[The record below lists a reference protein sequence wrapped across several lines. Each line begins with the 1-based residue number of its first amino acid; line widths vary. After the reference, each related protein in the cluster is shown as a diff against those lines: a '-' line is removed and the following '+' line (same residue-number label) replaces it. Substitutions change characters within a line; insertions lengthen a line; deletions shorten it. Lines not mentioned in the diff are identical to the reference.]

1 MALRLVA
8 VVGCFLLGVSLT
20 APAWAARV
28 SERETV
34 RRASAALEQIMT
46 TPAAGI
52 PRQLLSNAQAIVIVP
67 QMKGGAFIIGIRKGH
82 GVLVVREDNGMWRA
96 PQFVELTGGSVGWQA
111 GVQSSDLVLVFHSR
125 KSLHNLMQGK
135 LTIGADASVA
145 VGPVG
150 RQVAAATDLDLSA
163 EIYSY
168 SRSRGAFVGVSI
180 DGTVLKSDPQASA
193 RYYRQPEAV
202 PPEAGRLISQLV
214 AYSGTTVVAETKLTL
229 PTDSPTDFSSS
240 VIGNQRQLIEAAER
254 LSAVLDPAWRRHLA
268 LPQEIYQA
276 TPIEPELFAGLD
288 ASLQRHEA
296 VAANPQYAALSSRPE
311 FQLALVSLRQAV
323 SSTLPSDVVT
333 LPPPPSDAQPS
344 GPQFPQ

>member
-1 MALRLVA
+1 MALRLMA
-8 VVGCFLLGVSLT
+8 VIGCFLLGVSLT

-52 PRQLLSNAQAIVIVP
+52 PRQLLSGAEAIVIVP

-111 GVQSSDLVLVFHSR
+111 GVQSSDLVLVFRSR
-125 KSLHNLMQGK
+125 KSLDNLMKGK

-145 VGPVG
+145 AGPVG

-180 DGTVLKSDPQASA
+180 DGTVLKSDPQAST

-229 PTDSPTDFSSS
+229 PTDSSSS

-254 LSAVLDPAWRRHLA
+254 LSAVLDPAWRKHLA

-276 TPIEPELFAGLD
+276 APIEAELFAGLD
-288 ASLQRHEA
+288 ASLQRYEA

-311 FQLALVSLRQAV
+311 FQLVLVSLRQAV
-323 SSTLPSDVVT
+323 SSTLPSDAVT
-333 LPPPPSDAQPS
+333 LPPPPIDAQPS
-344 GPQFPQ
+344 GPQIPY

>member
-1 MALRLVA
+1 
-8 VVGCFLLGVSLT
+8 
-20 APAWAARV
+20 
-28 SERETV
+28 
-34 RRASAALEQIMT
+34 
-46 TPAAGI
+46 
-52 PRQLLSNAQAIVIVP
+52 
-67 QMKGGAFIIGIRKGH
+67 
-82 GVLVVREDNGMWRA
+82 
-96 PQFVELTGGSVGWQA
+96 
-111 GVQSSDLVLVFHSR
+111 LVLVFRSR
-125 KSLHNLMQGK
+125 KSLDNLMKGK

-145 VGPVG
+145 AGPVG

-180 DGTVLKSDPQASA
+180 DGTVLKSDPQAST

-254 LSAVLDPAWRRHLA
+254 LSAVLDPAWRKHLA

-276 TPIEPELFAGLD
+276 APIEAELFAGLD
-288 ASLQRHEA
+288 ASLQRYEA

-311 FQLALVSLRQAV
+311 FQLVLVSLRQAV
-323 SSTLPSDVVT
+323 SSTLPSDAVT
-333 LPPPPSDAQPS
+333 LPPPPIDAQPS
-344 GPQFPQ
+344 GPQIPY